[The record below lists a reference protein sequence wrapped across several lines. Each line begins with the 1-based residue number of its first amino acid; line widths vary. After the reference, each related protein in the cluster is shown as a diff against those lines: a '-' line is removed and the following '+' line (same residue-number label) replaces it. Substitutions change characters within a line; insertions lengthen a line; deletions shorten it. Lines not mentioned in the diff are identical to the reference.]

1 MEKIKVL
8 IVDDSA
14 IVREVLSEKLS
25 LEEDIIVV
33 GTAPDPYVARDKI
46 LRYKPDIITLD
57 IEMPRMD
64 GLTFLGILMRYFPI
78 PVIIVSSVTT
88 QDKYAAVKAL
98 ELGAFD
104 IVNKPGG
111 SFTITDVIEDILYK
125 IRQAYL
131 QRDNYIAKR
140 KAVDE
145 QIIRKQVAGSSRP
158 AILTGITTTDRY
170 VAIGASTGGTIALEY
185 IIKNLPANLPPV
197 LIVQHMPPL
206 FTKQF
211 ANRLDDLSEL
221 KVKEAEEDEIINPGY
236 VYIAPGG
243 FHLTLIRKGI
253 TLYTR
258 LLDTPRENYQKPS
271 VDVLFRSMAEIT
283 GKNSLGILL
292 TGMGRDGAQGLLQ
305 MKNSGAQTVS
315 QDEASSVVYG
325 MPRAAAE
332 IGASK
337 EILPLDKIPARIIA
351 YATAS

>member
-1 MEKIKVL
+1 LEKIKVL

-25 LEEDIIVV
+25 MEDDIIVV

-46 LRYKPDIITLD
+46 LKFKPDIITLD

-64 GLTFLGILMRYFPI
+64 GLTFLGILMKYFPI

-88 QDKYAAVKAL
+88 QDKYAAIKAL

-111 SFTITDVIEDILYK
+111 SFTIADVIGDILYK

-131 QRDNYIAKR
+131 QCDNYIAKR

-145 QIIRKQVAGSSRP
+145 QIIRKQVPFSP
-158 AILTGITTTDRY
+158 KTAILTGITTTDRY
-170 VAIGASTGGTIALEY
+170 IAIGASTGGTIALEY

-221 KVKEAEEDEIINPGY
+221 NVKEAEEDEIINPGY

-243 FHLTLIRKGI
+243 YHLTLIRKGI

-332 IGASK
+332 IGAAK
-337 EILPLDKIPARIIA
+337 EILSLDRIPARIIA